1 MNNFLKFFF
10 KLGINIFKYFIFILP
25 FVVLFKTLY
34 ICWQDDM
41 WTFIYFSQE
50 FVSNL
55 PFFGQVLS
63 DYLWGDNMILSL
75 DNIKNNQSII
85 RLIFAGGI
93 GSCLGKTVFETWF
106 SDYFKV
112 PATVGSQGLGGELV
126 VTKKPLIL
134 QSTNGSDLN
143 LGSDSPNAPVK
154 GLGSGSGS
162 GLGSSN
168 LPVKGSVDD
177 MSSTGFW
184 QVPLNTFK
192 DEISPCFEQYT
203 RILNKMNNK
212 SLYYTLEVPKNNEDP
227 NITEVSL
234 AQNLFGV
241 LQTHS
246 NILNGSFSGRD
257 GWLSELRH
265 FLSEEDK
272 KKIEE
277 ISKRK
282 DKAHEDY
289 LEKLESLGGS
299 DIRSDLKRF
308 FDFTNTYRNTVK
320 KELAEADSIIK
331 KGINDKRHPLH
342 KKQQFRKI
350 LNTDYP
356 KLIKSFHEEDERL
369 KKRFTELFNTP
380 KSKK

>member
-1 MNNFLKFFF
+1 
-10 KLGINIFKYFIFILP
+10 
-25 FVVLFKTLY
+25 
-34 ICWQDDM
+34 
-41 WTFIYFSQE
+41 
-50 FVSNL
+50 
-55 PFFGQVLS
+55 
-63 DYLWGDNMILSL
+63 MILSL